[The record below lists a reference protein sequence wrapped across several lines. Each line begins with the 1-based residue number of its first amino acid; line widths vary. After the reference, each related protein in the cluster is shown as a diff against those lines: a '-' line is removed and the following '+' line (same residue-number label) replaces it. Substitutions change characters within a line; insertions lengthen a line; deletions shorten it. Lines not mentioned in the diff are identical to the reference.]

1 MKGVPSFQ
9 NFTNRSSLLLRRR
22 SDAAGHTAV
31 DKSSG
36 EVIELDVTLNV
47 IRK

>member
-9 NFTNRSSLLLRRR
+9 NFTNRSSLLLRDGQTLQY
-22 SDAAGHTAV
+22 SAAV

-36 EVIELDVTLNV
+36 EVIKLDVTLNV
-47 IRK
+47 IK